1 VENTLKAR
9 LNSDLRQAL
18 RSGDSLRCSVLR
30 LLISA
35 IGYAEMARQI
45 QLSDDDIYAVIA
57 KEIKQRKESIAA
69 FNQGNRPEL
78 AAKEEAEMIILAGYM
93 PQQMSVAEIE
103 DLVRRVMAEAGATG
117 PRDKGKVMGR
127 LMPLVKGKADG
138 KEVNTI
144 VDRLLAA

>member
-1 VENTLKAR
+1 MENTLKAR

>member
-9 LNSDLRQAL
+9 LNTDLRQAL

-35 IGYAEMARQI
+35 IGYAEMARQT
-45 QLSDDDIYAVIA
+45 QLNDDDIYAVIA

-69 FNQGNRPEL
+69 FNQGKRPEL
-78 AAKEEAEMIILAGYM
+78 AAKEEAEMAILAGYM

-103 DLVRRVMAEAGATG
+103 DLVRRVKSSAGIATNWPWLMKCKAFNK
-117 PRDKGKVMGR
+117 PRSPV
-127 LMPLVKGKADG
+127 
-138 KEVNTI
+138 
-144 VDRLLAA
+144 LLSDCKH

>member
-1 VENTLKAR
+1 M
-9 LNSDLRQAL
+9 NSDLRQAL